1 MANMNKD
8 KFRKL
13 RRETIVQAE
22 PATEAAPAAEEA
34 PAPKKRGRP
43 KGSTNKKA

>member
-13 RRETIVQAE
+13 LKGANVQVE

-34 PAPKKRGRP
+34 EAPKKRGRP